1 MRGAIRLL
9 SRAFGVT
16 SEEGADT
23 LVWLASAPEVAGTTG
38 RYLHERKEIRSSP
51 LSYDRALGQA
61 LWDVC
66 ARETGLPA

>member
-1 MRGAIRLL
+1 M
-9 SRAFGVT
+9 
-16 SEEGADT
+16 
-23 LVWLASAPEVAGTTG
+23 WLASAPEGGGTTG

-61 LWDVC
+61 LWDRC